1 MSELGDLI
9 EASFSF
15 AEPSLKEMEEGKP
28 WYYSR
33 KGQVNLLFSLMAVDR
48 AIKKTLP
55 YIRSVAIQSENDG
68 TIYSLPRPA
77 RHHDVFAWMK
87 KNGVNHRNSTQG
99 FIDNS
104 GRFIDRE
111 TAFKIATKAEQI
123 LDLNNTRGET
133 LFSEDLW

>member
-28 WYYSR
+28 YYYKR
-33 KGQVNLLFSLMAVDR
+33 KGQVSLLFSFMMVDR
-48 AIKKTLP
+48 AIQKSLP
-55 YIRSVAIQSENDG
+55 YIRSVAIQLKDNG

-77 RHHDVFAWMK
+77 RHHDVLDWMR
-87 KNGVNHRNSTQG
+87 KNGADHRGSVQG
-99 FIDNS
+99 FINNY
-104 GRFIDRE
+104 GKFLNRE
-111 TAFKIATKAEQI
+111 EAFKIAMKAGQI
-123 LDLNNTRGET
+123 LDLNNTRSEV